1 MKDKVNS
8 VSVNFGRPN
17 EKLEKLKLFFAQGR
31 RNVEV
36 ERNMSIKISADFE
49 ANRDIFYRKF
59 ANHITFSYDP
69 IDLTEVNLN
78 EINSQFILKSY
89 SESGKTP
96 IDDLYRLKP
105 SCEYI
110 INLDGIHE
118 VVSDFP
124 IHSTDD
130 SLFKILQTR
139 LKQEIKYVDFV
150 GIFFSGGVDSL
161 SLALCCKQLSIPFK
175 LYIGR
180 EIPNYASNLEDV
192 QRAISVAETAGWA
205 YCVVDV
211 DYRKINLS
219 TVAYLQ
225 ARNPFSPHFGAL
237 FHACAEQM
245 QHDNVTV
252 ALSGQNL
259 DNLLNFGLTDRWSL
273 NFSGLVGAM
282 RRYYLT
288 DFYLKSFNSSLINKM
303 MARAGGAF
311 GLFAYSVLKR
321 SFVYRQPSSLSECV
335 RTYLKSAENV
345 VFSRKDYQYKNEEF
359 LDSVATAREYL
370 LLERIDAYCMSG
382 PALTIHGS
390 CEQFKIRCLLP
401 YSFKECLSWY
411 ASQSSSFFDIFKP
424 KKELYGFV
432 KMLDA
437 QLYSSAFEKTY
448 KADGKP
454 YHEWV
459 EADLIYTTFGRQLS
473 ERYRFFAP
481 EGYTSAITIS
491 MALADYW
498 VSQD

>member
-1 MKDKVNS
+1 MKNNVNS
-8 VSVNFGRPN
+8 VSVNFSCPN
-17 EKLEKLKLFFAQGR
+17 EKLEKLKLFFAQGQR
-31 RNVEV
+31 KVEV
-36 ERNMSIKISADFE
+36 VKDIRTKISANFE
-49 ANRDIFYRKF
+49 ANRDIFYRKS
-59 ANHITFSYDP
+59 ANEISFSYDP
-69 IDLTEVNLN
+69 NDLTEVNSN

-118 VVSDFP
+118 VDSDFP

-130 SLFKILQTR
+130 SLFQILQSR
-139 LKQEIKYVDFV
+139 LEQEIKDEDFV

-161 SLALCCKQLSIPFK
+161 CLALCCDKLSIPFK

-180 EIPNYASNLEDV
+180 ELPSHAINEEDV

-205 YCVVDV
+205 YRVVDV
-211 DYRKINLS
+211 DYRKISLS

-225 ARNPFSPHFGAL
+225 TRNPFSPHFGAL
-237 FHACAEQM
+237 FHACAKQM
-245 QHDNVTV
+245 QNDNVTV

-259 DNLLNFGLTDRWSL
+259 DNLLNFGLTARWSL
-273 NFSGLVGAM
+273 NFSGLVGVM

-288 DFYLKSFNSSLINKM
+288 DFYIKSFNSSLINKL
-303 MARAGGAF
+303 MARGVGAF
-311 GLFAYSVLKR
+311 GLFAYSTLKR
-321 SFVYRQPSSLSECV
+321 SFKYRQPSNLSECV
-335 RTYLKSAENV
+335 ETYLKSAENV
-345 VFSRKDYQYKNEEF
+345 VFSRKDFQYKSEEF
-359 LDSVATAREYL
+359 VNTVATARKYL
-370 LLERIDAYCMSG
+370 LRERIDAYCMSG

-411 ASQSSSFFDIFKP
+411 ASQSSSFLNIFKP

-432 KMLDA
+432 KTLNSD
-437 QLYSSAFEKTY
+437 LYSCAFEKTY
-448 KADGKP
+448 KVDGKP

-459 EADLIYTTFGRQLS
+459 ETDLIDTTFGRQLS

-481 EGYTSAITIS
+481 EGYTSALTIS